1 MRLLLW
7 PVRLVL
13 LFVWC
18 LTSCAPPAP
27 VIVRQE
33 VPAALLEC
41 QPQPVPPDPL
51 RDDADLAYFIVD
63 LAAAGADCRAKLE
76 RVKTLV
82 GQP

>member
-1 MRLLLW
+1 MHLSPWLARLALASPLLL
-7 PVRLVL
+7 PA
-13 LFVWC
+13 
-18 LTSCAPPAP
+18 CAPPAP
-27 VIVRQE
+27 VMVRQE

-76 RVKTLV
+76 RVKALV
-82 GQP
+82 H